1 MRYCKECDGYT
12 IDEKYK
18 RICFRCRNRR
28 KTKKYFDRLFGKVYR
43 LFSII
48 LCRNTYTFSYI
59 IRKFSCEKENKMNIS
74 YLRNSRLIQGSS
86 LETQKKLITDFCK
99 THEIK
104 LDKIIVD
111 EGVSGSGDKTDKRDG
126 YNSIMK
132 MIEDGE
138 LDTLVVISIS
148 RWGRCL
154 GEIYQSVQLME
165 KMGVKFLSIKEN
177 IDTSSPYGRF
187 TINLLSSLYE
197 MELELIRE
205 RTKDTLKVKKEN
217 GKVYSKTPF
226 GYNRVGNDLVENK
239 KEKRLLRKMLRLK
252 ENGKSYGDVSKY
264 LTKNRH
270 KNKSGGKWTRENVY
284 SVLKTFINNEKIT
297 LISV

>member
-1 MRYCKECDGYT
+1 MKNIGY
-12 IDEKYK
+12 I
-18 RICFRCRNRR
+18 
-28 KTKKYFDRLFGKVYR
+28 
-43 LFSII
+43 
-48 LCRNTYTFSYI
+48 
-59 IRKFSCEKENKMNIS
+59 
-74 YLRNSRLIQGSS
+74 RNSRLIQGSS
-86 LETQKKLITDFCK
+86 LETQQTLITDFCK
-99 THEIK
+99 THDIK

-111 EGVSGSGDKTDKRDG
+111 EGISGSGDKTDKRDG
-126 YNSIMK
+126 YNSVMG
-132 MIEDGE
+132 MIDNGE
-138 LDTLVVISIS
+138 VDTLVCISIS
-148 RWGRCL
+148 RWGRNL
-154 GEIYQSVQLME
+154 GEIYKSVQLME
-165 KMGVKFLSIKEN
+165 TKGVKFLSIKEN

-226 GYNRVGNDLVENK
+226 GYDRVGNDLVENK

-270 KNKSGGKWTRENVY
+270 KTKSNGKWTRENVY
-284 SVLKTFINNEKIT
+284 SVMKTFIKNEKIT
-297 LISV
+297 PILV

>member
-1 MRYCKECDGYT
+1 
-12 IDEKYK
+12 
-18 RICFRCRNRR
+18 
-28 KTKKYFDRLFGKVYR
+28 
-43 LFSII
+43 
-48 LCRNTYTFSYI
+48 
-59 IRKFSCEKENKMNIS
+59 MNIS

-99 THEIK
+99 THDIK

-111 EGVSGSGDKTDKRDG
+111 EGISGSGDKTEKRDG
-126 YNSIMK
+126 YNSLMS
-132 MIEDGE
+132 MIDNGE
-138 LDTLVVISIS
+138 VDTLVVISIS
-148 RWGRCL
+148 RWGRNL
-154 GEIYQSVQLME
+154 GEIYKSVQLME
-165 KMGVKFLSIKEN
+165 TKGVKFLSIKEN

-217 GKVYSKTPF
+217 GKVYSPTPYGF
-226 GYNRVGNDLVENK
+226 NRVGDDLVENK

-252 ENGKSYGDVSKY
+252 ENGFSYGDVSKY

-270 KNKSGGKWTRENVY
+270 KTKSGGKWTRGNVY
-284 SVLKTFINNEKIT
+284 SVLKTFMNNEKIT
-297 LISV
+297 PILI

>member
-1 MRYCKECDGYT
+1 MKNIGY
-12 IDEKYK
+12 I
-18 RICFRCRNRR
+18 
-28 KTKKYFDRLFGKVYR
+28 
-43 LFSII
+43 
-48 LCRNTYTFSYI
+48 
-59 IRKFSCEKENKMNIS
+59 
-74 YLRNSRLIQGSS
+74 RNSRLSQENSV
-86 LETQKKLITDFCK
+86 ETQTKLITDFCNNN
-99 THEIK
+99 EIH
-104 LDKIIVD
+104 LDEIICD
-111 EGVSGSGDKTDKRDG
+111 EGISGSGEKTTKRNG

-138 LDTLVVISIS
+138 VDTLVVISIS
-148 RWGRCL
+148 RWGRNL
-154 GEIYQSVQLME
+154 GQIYKSVQLME
-165 KMGVKFLSIKEN
+165 TKGVKFLSIKEN

-226 GYNRVGNDLVENK
+226 GYDRVGNDLVENK

-252 ENGKSYGDVSKY
+252 ENGFSYGYVSKY

-284 SVLKTFINNEKIT
+284 SVLKTFMNNEKIT
-297 LISV
+297 PILV